1 MTVPQVAAQDPA
13 PPAAPPD
20 TAKAPLGRRIA
31 SLPSWVGGAI
41 GIVLILIVWWIASLT
56 LFQGSRAIPTPFS
69 VAARFFDGDQWVSLW
84 TNLQVTLASAGW
96 GFVWGNLAAFFFASL
111 VLLVPALEQVV
122 TQLAIVTYCIPLVAI
137 GPVLVIVAGLDNPQV
152 PSITLAALSVFF
164 TSVVGTLLGFRA
176 ASVTSLDVVRA
187 YGGGRWTMLRKV
199 QLIAALPSVFGA
211 LRIAAPAAFLG
222 AILAEYLGSG
232 GENKLGKLL
241 RSAQAVGDVPTL
253 WFLALISGAVAGL
266 AYFLVGVL
274 ARIVT
279 PWTDG
284 KAGG

>member
-1 MTVPQVAAQDPA
+1 MTAPQATALDPG
-13 PPAAPPD
+13 PPPTGPAAP
-20 TAKAPLGRRIA
+20 ARRRVTD
-31 SLPSWVGGAI
+31 LPSWVGAVI
-41 GIVLILIVWWIASLT
+41 GIGLILVIWWIASIT
-56 LFQGSRAIPTPFS
+56 LFQRSHAIPTPFS
-69 VAARFFDGDQWVSLW
+69 VAGRFFDGAQWASLW
-84 TNLQVTLASAGW
+84 PNLRVTLASAGW
-96 GFVWGNLAAFFFASL
+96 GFVWGNLAAFLFAAL
-111 VLLVPALEQVV
+111 VLLVPKLEQVV

-152 PSITLAALSVFF
+152 PSIALAALSVFF

-176 ASVTSLDVVRA
+176 ASLTSLDLVRA

-241 RSAQAVGDVPTL
+241 RNSQAVGDVPTL

-266 AYFLVGVL
+266 AYFLVGLV
-274 ARIVT
+274 ARVVT
-279 PWTDG
+279 PWTAG
-284 KAGG
+284 KAGT

>member
-1 MTVPQVAAQDPA
+1 
-13 PPAAPPD
+13 
-20 TAKAPLGRRIA
+20 
-31 SLPSWVGGAI
+31 SWVGAGTGI
-41 GIVLILIVWWIASLT
+41 GIILVIWWIASET

-69 VAARFFDGDQWVSLW
+69 VSARFFDGAQWVSLW
-84 TNLQVTLASAGW
+84 TNLRVTLGSAAW

-111 VLLVPALEQVV
+111 VLLVPGLEQVV

-152 PSITLAALSVFF
+152 PSVTLAALSVFF
-164 TSVVGTLLGFRA
+164 TSVVGTVLGFRA
-176 ASVTSLDVVRA
+176 ASTTSLDLIRA
-187 YGGGRWTMLRKV
+187 YGGGRWTRLRKV
-199 QLIAALPSVFGA
+199 QLVAALPSVFGA

-241 RSAQAVGDVPTL
+241 RSAQAIGDVPTL

-266 AYFLVGVL
+266 AYFLVGVI
-274 ARIVT
+274 ARFVT
-279 PWTDG
+279 PWSAG
-284 KAGG
+284 KAGGS

>member
-1 MTVPQVAAQDPA
+1 MSTPVATPVQTAPPPA
-13 PPAAPPD
+13 PAGDPR
-20 TAKAPLGRRIA
+20 TPLGRRITQ
-31 SLPSWVGGAI
+31 LPSWVGATI
-41 GIVLILIVWWIASLT
+41 GVALILLIWWIASIT
-56 LFQGSRAIPTPFS
+56 LFQSSRAIPTPFS
-69 VAARFFDGDQWVSLW
+69 VAARFFDGAQWVSLW
-84 TNLQVTLASAGW
+84 TNLQVTLGSAAW
-96 GFVWGNLAAFFFASL
+96 GFLWGNLAAFLFASL
-111 VLLVPALEQVV
+111 VLLLPRLEQIV

-176 ASVTSLDVVRA
+176 ASATSLDVVRA

-266 AYFLVGVL
+266 AYFLVGLV
-274 ARIVT
+274 ARFVT
-279 PWTDG
+279 PWTAG
-284 KAGG
+284 KAGS

>member
-1 MTVPQVAAQDPA
+1 MSTPPATTLDPA
-13 PPAAPPD
+13 PPSG
-20 TAKAPLGRRIA
+20 TAGPVRTPLSRRIA
-31 SLPSWVGGAI
+31 TLPSWVGASI
-41 GIVLILIVWWIASLT
+41 GIVLILVIWWIASLT

-69 VAARFFDGDQWVSLW
+69 VFARFFDGDQWVSLW
-84 TNLQVTLASAGW
+84 TNLKVTLASAGW
-96 GFVWGNLAAFFFASL
+96 GFLWGNLAAFFFASL
-111 VLLVPALEQVV
+111 VLLVPKLEQVI

-137 GPVLVIVAGLDNPQV
+137 GPVLVIVAGLDSPQV

-176 ASVTSLDVVRA
+176 ASTTSLDVIRA

-199 QLIAALPSVFGA
+199 QLVAALPSVFGA

-266 AYFLVGVL
+266 AYFLVGVI
-274 ARIVT
+274 AKFVT
-279 PWTDG
+279 PWTAG
-284 KAGG
+284 KAGS

>member
-1 MTVPQVAAQDPA
+1 MTAPQATAVDPA
-13 PPAAPPD
+13 SATTGAA
-20 TAKAPLGRRIA
+20 KEPLGRRI
-31 SLPSWVGGAI
+31 STLPSWVGAVI
-41 GIVLILIVWWIASLT
+41 GIVAILIVWWIASIT

-69 VAARFFDGDQWVSLW
+69 VAARFFDGEQWVSLW
-84 TNLQVTLASAGW
+84 TNLRVTLASAGW
-96 GFVWGNLAAFFFASL
+96 GFLWGNLAAFFFASL

-137 GPVLVIVAGLDNPQV
+137 GPVLVIVAGLDSPQV

-176 ASVTSLDVVRA
+176 ASTTSLDVIRA
-187 YGGGRWTMLRKV
+187 YGGGRATMLRKV

-266 AYFLVGVL
+266 AYFLVGVV
-274 ARIVT
+274 ARFVT
-279 PWTDG
+279 PWSSG
-284 KAGG
+284 KAGA

>member
-1 MTVPQVAAQDPA
+1 MTAPQATALDPA
-13 PPAAPPD
+13 PPRPTVAAP
-20 TAKAPLGRRIA
+20 KIPLGQRVA
-31 SLPSWVGGAI
+31 TLPSWIGAAI
-41 GIVLILIVWWIASLT
+41 GIVLILIVWWIASVT

-69 VAARFFDGDQWVSLW
+69 VAARFFDAQQWVSLW
-84 TNLQVTLASAGW
+84 TNLRVTLGSAGW
-96 GFVWGNLAAFFFASL
+96 GFLCGNLAAFFFASL
-111 VLLVPALEQVV
+111 VLLVPALEQIV

-137 GPVLVIVAGLDNPQV
+137 GPVLVIVAGLDSPQV

-164 TSVVGTLLGFRA
+164 TTVVGTLLGFRA
-176 ASVTSLDVVRA
+176 ASATSLDVIRA

-232 GENKLGKLL
+232 GEDKLGKLL

-253 WFLALISGAVAGL
+253 WFLALISGGVAGL
-266 AYFLVGVL
+266 AYFLVGLV
-274 ARIVT
+274 AKFVT
-279 PWTDG
+279 PWTAG
-284 KAGG
+284 KAGT

>member
-1 MTVPQVAAQDPA
+1 MTAPQATALDA
-13 PPAAPPD
+13 PPTLAARSRVS
-20 TAKAPLGRRIA
+20 AGQRIA
-31 SLPSWVGGAI
+31 SLPSWVGAAI
-41 GIVLILIVWWIASLT
+41 GLVLILIVWWIASLT

-69 VAARFFDGDQWVSLW
+69 VAARFFDGDQWAALW

-96 GFVWGNLAAFFFASL
+96 GFLWGNLAAFFFASL

-137 GPVLVIVAGLDNPQV
+137 GPVLVIVAGLDSPQV

-176 ASVTSLDVVRA
+176 ASITSLDVVRA

-241 RSAQAVGDVPTL
+241 RSSQAVGDVPTL
-253 WFLALISGAVAGL
+253 WFLALISGGVAGL
-266 AYFLVGVL
+266 AYFLVGLV
-274 ARIVT
+274 AKVVT

-284 KAGG
+284 KAGT

>member
-1 MTVPQVAAQDPA
+1 MTAPQATALDSPPTAAARTKVSAGQ
-13 PPAAPPD
+13 
-20 TAKAPLGRRIA
+20 RIA
-31 SLPSWVGGAI
+31 TLPSWVGAAI
-41 GIVLILIVWWIASLT
+41 GLVLILIVWWIASLT

-69 VAARFFDGDQWVSLW
+69 VAARFFDGDQWAALW

-96 GFVWGNLAAFFFASL
+96 GFLWGNLAAFFFASL

-137 GPVLVIVAGLDNPQV
+137 GPVLVIVAGLDSPQV

-176 ASVTSLDVVRA
+176 ASTTSLDLVRA

-253 WFLALISGAVAGL
+253 WFLALISGGVAGL
-266 AYFLVGVL
+266 AYFVVGLV
-274 ARIVT
+274 ARFVT
-279 PWTDG
+279 PWTAG
-284 KAGG
+284 KAGT